1 MAVPY
6 SIATL
11 NMSLIAC
18 RETTQDADI
27 AQLRTLTS
35 GAGQLHLH
43 VYIDQERG
51 QMLVYAENGKL
62 LGDLAVADAKPRL
75 ESGIRIVNRQGDLRL
90 ERLRVSRGS
99 AGAPQEFAATPHI
112 SKSDGSLVEG
122 EVDSFD
128 AAKGQFIVNA
138 SGGATRVDA
147 NQVNSVVLARAG
159 TQGLPGPRCAWRST
173 TGNRSADNSKRSRK
187 GQLSLSGADFA
198 EAVAIPIASLQS
210 IVMLAHESFT
220 PQEAGRT
227 GRLELE
233 GLRLKGSL
241 AESHDTA
248 NPDASC
254 LVWRPQSSQSGAAL
268 RKDVAGRIVYRDP
281 PPAPPRNVQQAQ
293 QGQRQAGQVVI
304 QNGGVLVL
312 NRARIQG
319 PVAFNAVVGA
329 IADQPAQP
337 AAAAANGP
345 SGPAM
350 YLRTGDVIPCR
361 VTSITEEGVQFQSPI
376 TDAKFVP
383 HSHVKAIELMPNL
396 TARPLDKARR
406 ERLLTL
412 PRMQRDNPPT
422 QLVVSTNGD
431 YLRGRLNEMDDR
443 TLKMEVQLDNRQLA
457 RNRVAKII
465 WFHADELDG
474 AAKPAEEPAITGLRV
489 QAQRNDGVRLTFS
502 PERMNNMALVRR

>member
-1 MAVPY
+1 M
-6 SIATL
+6 
-11 NMSLIAC
+11 
-18 RETTQDADI
+18 
-27 AQLRTLTS
+27 
-35 GAGQLHLH
+35 
-43 VYIDQERG
+43 
-51 QMLVYAENGKL
+51 
-62 LGDLAVADAKPRL
+62 
-75 ESGIRIVNRQGDLRL
+75 
-90 ERLRVSRGS
+90 RVSRGS

-147 NQVNSVVLARAG
+147 NQVNSVVLAARGNARPAG
-159 TQGLPGPRCAWRST
+159 ATMRVALNDGESLSGKLEKVA
-173 TGNRSADNSKRSRK
+173 K

-281 PPAPPRNVQQAQ
+281 PPASPRTVQQAQ

-312 NRARIQG
+312 NGAR
-319 PVAFNAVVGA
+319 F
-329 IADQPAQP
+329 
-337 AAAAANGP
+337 
-345 SGPAM
+345 
-350 YLRTGDVIPCR
+350 
-361 VTSITEEGVQFQSPI
+361 
-376 TDAKFVP
+376 KVP
-383 HSHVKAIELMPNL
+383 WHSMPWW
-396 TARPLDKARR
+396 AP
-406 ERLLTL
+406 
-412 PRMQRDNPPT
+412 
-422 QLVVSTNGD
+422 
-431 YLRGRLNEMDDR
+431 
-443 TLKMEVQLDNRQLA
+443 
-457 RNRVAKII
+457 
-465 WFHADELDG
+465 
-474 AAKPAEEPAITGLRV
+474 
-489 QAQRNDGVRLTFS
+489 
-502 PERMNNMALVRR
+502 